1 MKQTPSI
8 LRSRRSS
15 RLWFVFA
22 VCGVVLTA
30 GSLSAQNAQILTID
44 QERLLV
50 ETRLGATVLQKLE
63 TRALAL
69 AAENKSIEDSLIAE
83 ELELTEK
90 RASLPAEEFRALA
103 NAFDEKVQTLRAAQ
117 DEKERDLNRAQEEAR
132 NAIVRDSAAVI
143 SEIVRQRGALLVID
157 RRNVF
162 LSAGSIDITDEAIRR
177 INENDPV
184 EE

>member
-1 MKQTPSI
+1 MKQTLSI
-8 LRSRRSS
+8 LRSRRNF
-15 RLWFVFA
+15 RFWPVLA
-22 VCGVVLTA
+22 VWCAALTA

-50 ETRLGATVLQKLE
+50 ETRLGASTLQALE

-69 AAENKSIEDSLIAE
+69 AAENKTIEADLIAE

-90 RASLPAEEFRALA
+90 RAELPAEEFRALA
-103 NAFDEKVQTLRAAQ
+103 NAFDERVQTLRAAQ
-117 DEKERDLNRAQEEAR
+117 DEKERELNRAQEEAR
-132 NAIVRDSAAVI
+132 NAIVRDSADVI

-157 RRNVF
+157 RRSVF

-177 INENDPV
+177 INESDPV

>member
-1 MKQTPSI
+1 MKQTLSI
-8 LRSRRSS
+8 LRSRRNFRFWSIC
-15 RLWFVFA
+15 A
-22 VCGVVLTA
+22 VWCAVLTA
-30 GSLSAQNAQILTID
+30 GSVSAQNAQILTID

-50 ETRLGATVLQKLE
+50 ETRLGASVLQELE

-69 AAENKSIEDSLIAE
+69 AAENKSIEDALIAE
-83 ELELTEK
+83 ELVLTER
-90 RASLPAEEFRALA
+90 RADLPADEFRALA
-103 NAFDEKVQTLRAAQ
+103 DAFDERVQTLRAEQ

-132 NAIVRDSAAVI
+132 NAIVRDSAEVI

-177 INENDPV
+177 INESDAV